1 MSLIFPLHWHSVPF
15 GTRQKVSP
23 ACCFLLLKRLFNQF
37 CQLLLYLYPPF
48 HFSSLAVFSTLSCR
62 FVNNPPNPALL
73 ELACGERAQSGLYG
87 ETRAGW
93 LNGDATLAHLALT
106 LPQLCLSSS

>member
-1 MSLIFPLHWHSVPF
+1 MKVHFKRLQKGNGFDISSLRWHSVSF
-15 GTRQKVSP
+15 GTRQKVRP
-23 ACCFLLLKRLFNQF
+23 ACCFKRLFNQF

-62 FVNNPPNPALL
+62 FANNPPNPALL

-93 LNGDATLAHLALT
+93 LKR
-106 LPQLCLSSS
+106 